1 MIDKKKLIKIIAKSL
16 KINEKKIDM
25 NSKKDKLE
33 NWDSLGHLTILTEI
47 DKIASMRLYD
57 FITADVKET
66 IIDQNKID
74 FDFII
79 IHETAHEWWGN
90 NISMGNINDMWI
102 HESFATYAEALYV
115 EEMYSYDDMLVYL
128 NHQKNYRILFG

>member
-47 DKIASMRLYD
+47 LTMLI
-57 FITADVKET
+57 
-66 IIDQNKID
+66 NKPQLSLH
-74 FDFII
+74 FLVF
-79 IHETAHEWWGN
+79 AH
-90 NISMGNINDMWI
+90 
-102 HESFATYAEALYV
+102 L
-115 EEMYSYDDMLVYL
+115 L
-128 NHQKNYRILFG
+128 